1 MTLALKY
8 RPAQF
13 QDLVGQHS
21 VSQTLSLALDQNKIS
36 NAYLFSGL
44 RGSGKTSS
52 ARIFARALQCDQ
64 GPTST
69 PCGICDNC
77 KASLEGRHIDIIELD
92 AASNRKID
100 DIRDLIEQT
109 KYKPGFGRYKIF
121 IIDEVH
127 MLTKEAFNAL
137 LKTLEEPPSFVKF
150 ILATTDPLLL
160 PATILSRTQHFRFK
174 KIPHKNVVEHIMQIL
189 QKEQIP
195 YEEEALNMIARSG
208 SGSLRD
214 TLTLLEQA
222 IIFGNNQITISGV
235 TDMLGIIDPQIL
247 EKFFDAIVTKN
258 EHQANELL
266 HLMQEYECE
275 MVLDEMLLFLKEKAL
290 AKTFNTTLLN
300 RFFSIL
306 AQSKTLLSLNSDGE
320 FVLILSLLKM
330 QEATKLRDI
339 HTLISSFEQH
349 TLSELQNH
357 PIDSLQTEKTLPQM
371 EQTQPIAKTQNHT
384 QDSLSPHKPHF
395 QSLIE
400 ALYDRH
406 YHLGECFEKNI
417 LFISF
422 ENSILLLKSIATL
435 QEDKNLLKEQFP
447 LIKTFIHQ
455 IFGEQTHIKFQ
466 QDSNHDASHSAQ
478 TNTHTLNSS
487 HSLES
492 NPSTPSSQDSS
503 QIQQAQEEPIAPPS
517 SDNPTSPQTFATKH
531 QTLLSNLKK
540 HLQVDLTTAKRI

>member
-8 RPAQF
+8 RPTQF

-21 VSQTLSLALDQNKIS
+21 VSQTLSLALNQNKIS

-174 KIPHKNVVEHIMQIL
+174 KIPHKNVIEHIAHIL

-222 IIFGNNQITISGV
+222 IIFGNNQITLSGV

-258 EHQANELL
+258 EAQANELL
-266 HLMQEYECE
+266 NLMQEYECE

-290 AKTFNTTLLN
+290 TKTFNTTLLN

-349 TLSELQNH
+349 TLPELQNH
-357 PIDSLQTEKTLPQM
+357 PTTQSQNTPPQT
-371 EQTQPIAKTQNHT
+371 EQTQPNTETQSYA
-384 QDSLSPHKPHF
+384 QDSSSPHHSPF
-395 QSLIE
+395 QSLVE
-400 ALYDRH
+400 RLYDRH

-417 LFISF
+417 QFIDF
-422 ENSILLLKSIATL
+422 KDSILLLKSIATL
-435 QEDKNLLKEQFP
+435 QEDKNLLREQFP
-447 LIKTFIHQ
+447 LIKTFVHQ
-455 IFGEQTHIKFQ
+455 IFGEQTQIKFQ
-466 QDSNHDASHSAQ
+466 QDSTHNTSHLSPSNA
-478 TNTHTLNSS
+478 HLPDLSRS
-487 HSLES
+487 PES
-492 NPSTPSSQDSS
+492 NPSTPPNQTSP
-503 QIQQAQEEPIAPPS
+503 QIQQTQEEPASSSSPNPPA
-517 SDNPTSPQTFATKH
+517 SPQTFAIKH
-531 QTLLSNLKK
+531 QTLLGNLKK